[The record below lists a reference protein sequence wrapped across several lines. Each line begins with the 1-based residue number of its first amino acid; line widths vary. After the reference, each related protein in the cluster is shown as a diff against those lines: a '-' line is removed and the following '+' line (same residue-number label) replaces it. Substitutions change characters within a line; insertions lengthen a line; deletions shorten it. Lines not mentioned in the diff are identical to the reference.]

1 MNFCSVCGSPL
12 APRLV
17 DGDMLRHFVCVRCRT
32 IHYRSP
38 RILVSCIVYCGDR
51 ILMCRRAQEPS
62 RGTWTIPAGFM
73 EEGETIEQTATR
85 ETKEETGVDIDPD
98 DLDLYSVLSIPHM
111 NEVYLTLRT
120 EIKVLPELV
129 AGQESLD
136 VAMIGEHDIAHEDW
150 AFASELVRNQAAI
163 LFREIRSG
171 VFGIHKIR
179 MGATLEKGY
188 ETRTYIIVGQPDK
201 PLREQSGDTESVL
214 DPRVK

>member
-17 DGDMLRHFVCVRCRT
+17 DGDTLRHYVCVRCQT

-38 RILVSCIVYCGDR
+38 RILVSSIVYCGDR

-73 EEGETIEQTATR
+73 EEGETIEQAAAR

-120 EIKVLPELV
+120 ELKVLPQLI

-136 VAMIGEHDIAHEDW
+136 VAMIGEHDIANEDW
-150 AFASELVRNQAAI
+150 AFAGELVKNQAAI

-188 ETRTYIIVGQPDK
+188 ETRTCIIVGQPDK
-201 PLREQSGDTESVL
+201 PLRRQSGDAESIL